1 MFCFISNKF
10 NKQNCP
16 DLLPIFLLYSF
27 AVDRSIKWTESQN
40 ILALKRFIKSII
52 LLYSFAVDRF
62 INKWTELQNS
72 LALKRFIESIS
83 VSPMFIR
90 KIRMVLHF
98 HTETT
103 HSPCSP
109 KNNKSPPKTSEVGHK
124 FLSVLQTTAQSL
136 RNTDHCC
143 N

>member
-1 MFCFISNKF
+1 
-10 NKQNCP
+10 
-16 DLLPIFLLYSF
+16 
-27 AVDRSIKWTESQN
+27 
-40 ILALKRFIKSII
+40 
-52 LLYSFAVDRF
+52 
-62 INKWTELQNS
+62 
-72 LALKRFIESIS
+72 
-83 VSPMFIR
+83 MFIR

-98 HTETT
+98 HTKTT

-143 N
+143 NQIAHLHKNCQCLCCMNLYEQEIPGEMKTNEMKNLRKFMVSFCPLACGFVGRSVGWSILDHPYITSTCFWTYSDPPTLSA